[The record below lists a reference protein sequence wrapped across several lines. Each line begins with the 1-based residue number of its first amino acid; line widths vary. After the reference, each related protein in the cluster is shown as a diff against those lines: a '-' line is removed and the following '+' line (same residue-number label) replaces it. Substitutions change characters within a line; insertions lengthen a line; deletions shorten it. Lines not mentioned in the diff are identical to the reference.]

1 MCGLVQGCQPWLAQ
15 VLQGV
20 NLMSSQ
26 CNVSA
31 ERATAGSTNES
42 TSVSV
47 DTHKHCCERT
57 VKARC
62 PERTQNTHRASV
74 HAYTHNLNAFPP
86 ALPPLINYIR
96 CCLLIPSEREK
107 EHCTMALQWAVG
119 DDSCTKRQIKNM
131 PDFPIYFFSGSLQN
145 KLVIKTFN

>member
-31 ERATAGSTNES
+31 ERAAAGSANES
-42 TSVSV
+42 TAVSV
-47 DTHKHCCERT
+47 DTHEHGRERT

-62 PERTQNTHRASV
+62 PGRTQNTHSASV
-74 HAYTHNLNAFPP
+74 RAYTHNPNAFPP
-86 ALPPLINYIR
+86 
-96 CCLLIPSEREK
+96 
-107 EHCTMALQWAVG
+107 
-119 DDSCTKRQIKNM
+119 
-131 PDFPIYFFSGSLQN
+131 SLH
-145 KLVIKTFN
+145 